1 MLQVQL
7 KWGLGI
13 FINLF
18 SLSSLSL
25 CCLLSLSLPSHSPPI
40 GLCHKRGLLWPV
52 LHTSSYNLKPC
63 LISNVKD
70 LISNVKDKF
79 AKPWNSI
86 CSALNQVGGKSK
98 GKRGREYVSEW
109 KGKKGREGDDWRKGR
124 RRVGGERH
132 VGEEKRK
139 MPPFQLPYSSNEM
152 LTVEGSNR
160 SKCMKP
166 ELVNCSLC
174 GGCAIQHPSPVWAQ
188 RARPSYVK

>member
-18 SLSSLSL
+18 FPLLSL
-25 CCLLSLSLPSHSPPI
+25 CCSPFLFFPLSPI

-52 LHTSSYNLKPC
+52 LHTYSYNLKLY

-79 AKPWNSI
+79 VKPWNSI
-86 CSALNQVGGKSK
+86 CSALNQVWGRAK
-98 GKRGREYVSEW
+98 GRERECVRMKEE
-109 KGKKGREGDDWRKGR
+109 KKGRDGDDWGKGR

-152 LTVEGSNR
+152 RTVEGSNR

-188 RARPSYVK
+188 RARPSYVE